1 MWVFLVF
8 KFMKLVS
15 MSNKFYIFFK
25 LSIDRVRYQEHMN
38 NVLILDLNNQD
49 NLEQVNFYLEK

>member
-1 MWVFLVF
+1 
-8 KFMKLVS
+8 MKLVS